1 MQDYIA
7 LRAVH
12 ARQPAASGGSDATPK
27 KLSPMQQASTAPSA
41 MAMQLSSPSSSLSQ
55 RQAEGGRRGEE
66 QHAEQALLNQLKE
79 VPVKPVNAALL
90 VEPLL
95 DHGRR
100 LLLYRVFQ
108 ARQCYAACR
117 ATARFW

>member
-12 ARQPAASGGSDATPK
+12 ARQTAVSGGSDSTPM
-27 KLSPMQQASTAPSA
+27 KLSPMKQASTAPSA
-41 MAMQLSSPSSSLSQ
+41 MAMQLSSPSSSLRQ
-55 RQAEGGRRGEE
+55 KQAEGGCRAEE
-66 QHAEQALLNQLKE
+66 QHAEQAVLNQLKE

-95 DHGRR
+95 DHGRP
-100 LLLYRVFQ
+100 LYIH
-108 ARQCYAACR
+108 
-117 ATARFW
+117 